1 MSFEYN
7 NVLIAV
13 DGSKTA
19 EKALDKAIQVA
30 KNNHA
35 DLILTNVIDTTTFS
49 MIEPYDSSIYERS
62 QKAAH
67 EMLADYETKIKA
79 AGFPSG
85 KKIVKMGSPKS
96 MITKEIIPEENI
108 DLIVVGATGLGAVER
123 ILMGSVSEFII
134 RHATCDVLVTR

>member
-1 MSFEYN
+1 MSFEFN
-7 NVLIAV
+7 NILIAV
-13 DGSKTA
+13 KVSRTSERK
-19 EKALDKAIQVA
+19 LDNTIKGA
-30 KNNHA
+30 KYNHA

-79 AGFPSG
+79 AGFSSV

-108 DLIVVGATGLGAVER
+108 DLIV
-123 ILMGSVSEFII
+123 
-134 RHATCDVLVTR
+134 

>member
-19 EKALDKAIQVA
+19 EKALDRAIQVA

-35 DLILTNVIDTTTFS
+35 DLILTNVIDKTTFS
-49 MIEPYDSSIYERS
+49 MMEPYDSSLYEHS

-79 AGFPSG
+79 AGFSSV
-85 KKIVKMGSPKS
+85 KKIVKLGSTNS
-96 MITKEIIPEENI
+96 LITKDIIQEENI
-108 DLIVVGATGLGAVER
+108 DLIVVGATV
-123 ILMGSVSEFII
+123 
-134 RHATCDVLVTR
+134 